1 MAQEKGRDSKDGK
14 DSTPRKGEENYE
26 FIPPDFDEDTFIH
39 RELVSFRT
47 TLILFLWAI
56 VAAAVS
62 WGAFA
67 AMGGVKTG
75 WLLGLGIAAVFFLG
89 LRKLF
94 AVLKVDIKHFGKRE
108 WLGTGALYFFTWL
121 SFFIIAINPPISD
134 FAAPRVELH
143 ASPGLQE
150 ADDPVTIDLFVD
162 DNHAIDDYT
171 FRLERDGQM
180 LAGKGDLTTVGRG
193 HYRYW
198 ANGLAPGSYV
208 ASASATDDSDHT
220 DNDTVSFAVVQ
231 SILQVTLPEG
241 GRLDQ
246 ATDQV
251 LVKATSPGFDPCE
264 TKKGRV
270 TNFPCVRTVQLVFS
284 DGKRMALEHSAT
296 FGGWQATSNFAGW
309 TEGANNF
316 TVEMR
321 MLPSFAG
328 SAKVAG
334 GNITAGPFG
343 LTVDVTNNPL
353 GAYVPK
359 VIDEPKAP
367 TRNVPGLELPLLAVG
382 LFAAVLVLRRRTE

>member
-1 MAQEKGRDSKDGK
+1 VAQEKGRDSKDGK

-67 AMGGVKTG
+67 ALGGAKTG

-89 LRKLF
+89 LKRLF
-94 AVLKVDIKHFGKRE
+94 GLLRVDIKHFGKRE
-108 WLGTGALYFFTWL
+108 WLGTAALYFFTWL
-121 SFFIIAINPPISD
+121 SFFIIAINPPLSD

-143 ASPGLQE
+143 ASPLLQE
-150 ADDPVTIDLFVD
+150 SDDPVTIDLFVD
-162 DNHAIDDYT
+162 DNHAIEDYT
-171 FRLERDGQM
+171 FRLERDGQV
-180 LAGKGDLTTVGRG
+180 LASKGDLANVGHG
-193 HYRYW
+193 HYRYSTG
-198 ANGLAPGSYV
+198 ALAPGTYV
-208 ASASATDDSDHT
+208 ATASASDDRGHSDQH
-220 DNDTVSFAVVQ
+220 TVSFSVVQ

-251 LVKATSPGFDPCE
+251 LVKATSPGFEPCQ

-270 TNFPCVRTVQLVFS
+270 TNSPCVRTVELVFA
-284 DGKRMALEHSAT
+284 DGDRMPLEHSTT

-316 TVEMR
+316 TVVLQ

-328 SAKVAG
+328 SAKVGG

-343 LTVDVTNNPL
+343 LAVDVSSNPL
-353 GAYVPK
+353 GSYVPK
-359 VIDEPKAP
+359 VVEEPKAP
-367 TRNVPGLELPLLAVG
+367 TRNVPGLGLPLLAAG
-382 LFAAVLVLRRRTE
+382 LLAAAFALRRRAA

>member
-1 MAQEKGRDSKDGK
+1 VAQEKGRDSKDGK

-67 AMGGVKTG
+67 AMGGVETG

-89 LRKLF
+89 LKKLF
-94 AVLKVDIKHFGKRE
+94 GVLKVDIKHFGKRE

-121 SFFIIAINPPISD
+121 SFFIIAVNPPVSD

-143 ASPGLQE
+143 ASPLLQE

-162 DNHAIDDYT
+162 DNHAVDDYT
-171 FRLERDGQM
+171 FRLERNGQP
-180 LAGKGDLTTVGRG
+180 LAGKGDLAEVGHG
-193 HYRYW
+193 HYRYSA
-198 ANGLAPGSYV
+198 ANLTPGTYV
-208 ASASATDDSDHT
+208 ATASATDDRGHM
-220 DNDTVSFAVVQ
+220 DNHTVSFAVVQ
-231 SILQVTLPEG
+231 AILQVTLPQG
-241 GRLDQ
+241 GRLDE

-251 LVKATSPGFDPCE
+251 LVKATSPGFEPCE

-284 DGKRMALEHSAT
+284 DGDRLPLEPSDQ
-296 FGGWQATSNFAGW
+296 FGGWLATSNFAGW

-316 TVEMR
+316 TVVMQ

-328 SAKVAG
+328 TAKVGG
-334 GNITAGPFG
+334 GNITAGPFA

-367 TRNVPGLELPLLAVG
+367 TRNVPGLELPLLALG
-382 LFAAVLVLRRRTE
+382 LLAAAFVVRRRAA